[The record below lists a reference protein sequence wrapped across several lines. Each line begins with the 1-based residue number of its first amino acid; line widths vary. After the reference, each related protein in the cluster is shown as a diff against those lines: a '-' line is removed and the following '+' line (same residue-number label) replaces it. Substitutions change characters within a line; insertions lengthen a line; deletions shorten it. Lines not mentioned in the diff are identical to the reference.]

1 MPVSFCPNFNATLNT
16 PFLLPRWDAP
26 PSVAALAT
34 VRYGGNSTG
43 PYGDGAGG
51 GGLNLALHVGDDEA
65 AVLRNRA
72 LLRTHLP
79 AEPVWLNQVHG
90 NVVVDAATATVGVS
104 ADAVIAAEPGLVC
117 AVQTAD
123 CLPVLFADSSGA
135 VVGAAHGGWRG
146 LAAGV
151 LENTLERMRAAGAGD
166 IVAWMG
172 AAIGPQKFEV
182 GEDVRQAFLP
192 RHARAEAAF
201 RAIDGKPGKFLA
213 DIYMLARFLLQQA
226 GIDEVGG
233 GHACTVSDG
242 TYYSYRRDRV
252 TGRMATM
259 VWIRDRV

>member
-1 MPVSFCPNFNATLNT
+1 M
-16 PFLLPRWDAP
+16 PRWDAP
-26 PSVAALAT
+26 ATVAALAT
-34 VRYGGNSTG
+34 VRYGGCSTG

-65 AVLRNRA
+65 NVRHNRA
-72 LLRTHLP
+72 LLRQHLP

-90 NVVVDAATATVGVS
+90 NVVVDAADAVSGVS
-104 ADAVIAAEPGLVC
+104 ADAIIASRPGLVC

-123 CLPVLFADSSGA
+123 CLPVLFADSTGA

-151 LENTLERMRAAGAGD
+151 LENTVQRMRLAGAND
-166 IVAWMG
+166 IVAWLG

-182 GEDVRQAFLP
+182 GDDVRQAFLP

-201 RAIDGKPGKFLA
+201 LAIEGQPGKFLA
-213 DIYMLARFLLQQA
+213 DIYMLARFLLQQV
-226 GIDEVGG
+226 GVDEVGG

-242 TYYSYRRDRV
+242 SYYSYRRDRV
-252 TGRMATM
+252 TGRMAAM
-259 VWIRDRV
+259 VWIKDLA